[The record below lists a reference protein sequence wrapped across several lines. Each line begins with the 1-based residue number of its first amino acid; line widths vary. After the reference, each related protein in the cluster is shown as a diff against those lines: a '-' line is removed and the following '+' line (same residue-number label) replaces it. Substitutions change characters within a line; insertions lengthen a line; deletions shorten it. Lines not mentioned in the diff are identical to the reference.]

1 VRITLV
7 TPTLNAG
14 RYVSETLASVRSQG
28 WPDLEHIVMDGGSTD
43 DTLEILGRDSDVRVE
58 SGPDAGLYD
67 AINRGVALASGDVVG
82 FLNADD
88 VLAAGALAAVGRAFV
103 AHPGAQ
109 MVSGGAEV
117 FRTTAA
123 GAEILSHVNDDGA
136 KALREQDVIHGS
148 PILNARFF
156 RRGLLDR
163 VGPFDTRWPRCAD
176 FDFLMRVLEVNP
188 ERAVVDQV
196 VYHSRAHA
204 DSLTFRGGVEVELTE
219 EQLALCTARLA
230 ETVDTPA
237 LHRRYRR
244 WHSWE
249 ASYLAWRH
257 LLGRRYGA
265 AVGSL
270 TSGLGVDP
278 LLPVV
283 VPIQIAQHLRMRAQ
297 HR

>member
-1 VRITLV
+1 
-7 TPTLNAG
+7 
-14 RYVSETLASVRSQG
+14 
-28 WPDLEHIVMDGGSTD
+28 MDGGSTD
-43 DTLEILGRDSDVRVE
+43 DTLEILGREPDLRVE
-58 SGPDAGLYD
+58 SGADGGLYD

-88 VLAAGALAAVGRAFV
+88 VLTPGALAAVGRAFV
-103 AHPGAQ
+103 AHPDAQ

-123 GAEILSHVNDDGA
+123 GSETLIHVNDNGA

-156 RRGLLDR
+156 RPGLLER
-163 VGPFDTRWPRCAD
+163 VGPFDTRWRRC
-176 FDFLMRVLEVNP
+176 
-188 ERAVVDQV
+188 AVVDQV
-196 VYHSRAHA
+196 VYRSRAHA
-204 DSLTFRGGVEVELTE
+204 ESLTFRGGVEVELTQ
-219 EQLALCTARLA
+219 EQLALCTARLS
-230 ETVDTPA
+230 ETRATPA

-249 ASYLAWRH
+249 ATYLAWRR
-257 LLGRRYGA
+257 LLDRQYVA
-265 AVGSL
+265 AAGSL
-270 TSGLGVDP
+270 AHGLVVDP

-283 VPIQIAQHLRMRAQ
+283 VPIQVAQHIRMRAQ